1 MDERPTL
8 TDALILL
15 VEDNDTLAQF
25 TANQLRAQGA
35 RVQIAST
42 LAEGAAFARK
52 ETIDLALLDLH
63 LPDGISTSL
72 LASLRTADPEM
83 PVIMMTE
90 RASVGTAV
98 ESMKLGAVDYL
109 EKPYQPADLD
119 RAIDRAMTLDGLR
132 REVRTLRRLTGGDGP
147 DTTVRGTGPAMSR
160 VWHDL
165 DQVAPYDSNVLIL
178 GENGTGKEVLA
189 RAIHAASGRSRGPF
203 IPVNCGGMPETL
215 VEDQLFGH
223 EAHAFTDARAL
234 RRGDFELAHKGT
246 IFLDEIGEM
255 PPAAQ
260 PNLLRVLEGR
270 RFFRIGGEAEVHVD
284 VRVISATNRDLE
296 EAVARN
302 QFRQDLLFRLNVF
315 TIRVP
320 PLRERREDIPLLIAM
335 FLRELG
341 RSLSKPKRKISL
353 HTLRLLTNY
362 TWPGNVRQLRNVLE
376 RALIL
381 CAGQEIL
388 PEHLPPEITGQQDP
402 ALTAPDPDALWERW
416 FDIAPFEAI
425 TLNELKAQIERR
437 LIMRTLRQ
445 TGGNHGETARIL
457 GVPDLSYYLG
467 KHHLLDGDK
476 RDHTKKAS

>member
-1 MDERPTL
+1 MADRPAL

-15 VEDNDTLAQF
+15 VEDNEALAQF
-25 TANQLRAQGA
+25 TANHLRGQGA
-35 RVQIAST
+35 RVSIAGT
-42 LAEGAAFARK
+42 LAQGAAIARK
-52 ETIDLALLDLH
+52 EAIDLALLDLH

-72 LASLRTADPEM
+72 LASLRAADPEL

-90 RASVGTAV
+90 RASVGSAV
-98 ESMKLGAVDYL
+98 AAMKLGAVDYL
-109 EKPYQPADLD
+109 EKPYEQADLD
-119 RAIDRAMTLDGLR
+119 HAIDRAMTLDGLR
-132 REVRTLRRLTGGDGP
+132 REVRTLRRLTGDGAEG
-147 DTTVRGTGPAMSR
+147 TVRGTGPAMTR

-189 RAIHAASGRSRGPF
+189 RAIHAASGRAGRPF
-203 IPVNCGGMPETL
+203 IPVNCGGMPDSL

-234 RRGDFELAHKGT
+234 RRGDFELASKGT

-260 PNLLRVLEGR
+260 PNLLRVLEDR
-270 RFFRIGGEAEVHVD
+270 TFFRIGGEAEVKVD

-296 EAVARN
+296 AAVAHG

-320 PLRERREDIPLLIAM
+320 PLRERREDIPLLIAT

-341 RSLSKPKRKISL
+341 RALSKPKRKISL
-353 HTLRLLTNY
+353 PTLRLLTGY
-362 TWPGNVRQLRNVLE
+362 DWPGNVRQLRNVLE

-388 PEHLPPEITGQQDP
+388 PEHLPPEITGQRDP
-402 ALTAPDPDALWERW
+402 ALTTPDPDALWERW
-416 FDIAPFEAI
+416 FDAAPFDDI
-425 TLNELKAQIERR
+425 TLSELKSQVERR
-437 LIMRTLRQ
+437 LIMRTLRH
-445 TGGNHGETARIL
+445 TGGSQKEAGRIL
-457 GVPDLSYYLG
+457 GVPDLRHFLD
-467 KHHLLDGDK
+467 KHHLSDVGKHDTDQ
-476 RDHTKKAS
+476 RAV